1 MKKLLVLILI
11 LLTISVSGCKEN
23 TKSPLTILFPEG
35 IPSIALGG
43 LYDREDLEFR
53 IVSGPD
59 VLTSELVQDH
69 YDVIVA
75 PITAAAKL
83 YMNGASEYHFAAVLT
98 TGNSYIVSRKETPLS
113 SLEDLEGKVVASY
126 GEGNTP
132 DIILKAALSSQEVNT
147 TIVYEASINDVV
159 TNRFMSLQPVD
170 YILCAEPVLSNLENK
185 MGIELNIINL
195 QTVLEN
201 DIAFIPQAGIF
212 VKELNEDILALL
224 EDIDDNVIAL
234 NEDPTSYA
242 SLLVKLDP
250 AKYPLFQS
258 LGEETIA
265 LSIPRSEIFYAR
277 SINIKPQLTQYL
289 NMINTYNSKILGGN
303 IPDENFI
310 Q

>member
-1 MKKLLVLILI
+1 
-11 LLTISVSGCKEN
+11 
-23 TKSPLTILFPEG
+23 
-35 IPSIALGG
+35 
-43 LYDREDLEFR
+43 
-53 IVSGPD
+53 
-59 VLTSELVQDH
+59 
-69 YDVIVA
+69 
-75 PITAAAKL
+75 
-83 YMNGASEYHFAAVLT
+83 
-98 TGNSYIVSRKETPLS
+98 
-113 SLEDLEGKVVASY
+113 
-126 GEGNTP
+126 
-132 DIILKAALSSQEVNT
+132 
-147 TIVYEASINDVV
+147 
-159 TNRFMSLQPVD
+159 MSLQPVD

-201 DIAFIPQAGIF
+201 DITLIPQAGIF